1 VATTH
6 DEEIEARL
14 QVVAARAH
22 RTLTS
27 DEQALVRERIKR
39 DLDLRDE
46 MRTRPLTNGDA
57 PDSGF
62 LPVSAAIGGT
72 TW

>member
-1 VATTH
+1 MTH

-22 RTLTS
+22 RSL
-27 DEQALVRERIKR
+27 AREELELIRDRIKR
-39 DLDLRDE
+39 DLDLRNK
-46 MRTRPLTNGDA
+46 MRTLPLANDAA

-62 LPVSAAIGGT
+62 LPSKATMGGT